1 MIDLKTKYMGI
12 ELKNP
17 IIVGASNLTANLDTI
32 KKIEQ
37 YGAGAIVIKSLFEE
51 EIQLE
56 GYKFDEDLQKYDDRH
71 AEMITIS
78 PHLKHAGPK
87 EHLMWVRKT
96 KETVS
101 IPVIASLNAVKK
113 ETWLEYAN
121 LLQETGVDGI
131 ELNFYTAPKDF
142 EKDASSIEEE
152 QLTILKIIKESV
164 TIPVSVKLSLF
175 YSNPLHF
182 ISRLAKAGV
191 DGFVLFNRFFQPDI
205 DINKEE
211 NIFPFNLSNQIDNRL
226 PLRFAG
232 LLSGN
237 INGDLCCS
245 TGIFEAE
252 DIIKMILA
260 GANCVQV
267 VSTLYKNKI
276 SHIQVMLKN
285 LIAWMENKKYESLD
299 DFRGKMSK
307 KNIADPWVY
316 TRAQYVKLLLN
327 PEKIINNYPV
337 I

>member
-56 GYKFDEDLQKYDDRH
+56 GYKFDEDLQKHDDRH
-71 AEMITIS
+71 AEMITIF

-131 ELNFYTAPKDF
+131 ELNFYTAAKDF

-152 QLTILKIIKESV
+152 QLAILKMIKE
-164 TIPVSVKLSLF
+164 
-175 YSNPLHF
+175 
-182 ISRLAKAGV
+182 R
-191 DGFVLFNRFFQPDI
+191 
-205 DINKEE
+205 
-211 NIFPFNLSNQIDNRL
+211 
-226 PLRFAG
+226 
-232 LLSGN
+232 
-237 INGDLCCS
+237 
-245 TGIFEAE
+245 
-252 DIIKMILA
+252 
-260 GANCVQV
+260 
-267 VSTLYKNKI
+267 
-276 SHIQVMLKN
+276 
-285 LIAWMENKKYESLD
+285 KK
-299 DFRGKMSK
+299 
-307 KNIADPWVY
+307 P
-316 TRAQYVKLLLN
+316 
-327 PEKIINNYPV
+327 
-337 I
+337 